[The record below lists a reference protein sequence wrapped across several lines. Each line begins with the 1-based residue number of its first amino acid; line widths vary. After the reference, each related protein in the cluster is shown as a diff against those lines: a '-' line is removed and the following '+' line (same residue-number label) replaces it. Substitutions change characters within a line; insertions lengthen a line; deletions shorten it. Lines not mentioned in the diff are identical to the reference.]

1 MAAGEYVSVSSQRD
15 TEGADL
21 RLEERELGKDPEGEL
36 RELAGIY
43 ERRGVP
49 AGGGARA
56 RRTRLDQQRCARPPQ
71 AAWTSAVSFSAVAIL
86 PLAAIGVSPPSARV
100 VVCVAVTLV
109 ALVLLGDTGARLGG
123 APRLRATWRV
133 LAWGAVAMAVTAAT
147 GRSSGRPRAE
157 SELTGGDDG
166 ANRQRR
172 DGSGLR
178 ARPALP
184 TRRVRP
190 RATPAATALCR
201 AA

>member
-1 MAAGEYVSVSSQRD
+1 MSTSRSARGGHRGRRPPARGARAEQRP
-15 TEGADL
+15 GA
-21 RLEERELGKDPEGEL
+21 RT
-36 RELAGIY
+36 
-43 ERRGVP
+43 
-49 AGGGARA
+49 ARA
-56 RRTRLDQQRCARPPQ
+56 RRHLRAPWRARRWRPTRATNSGSTSNELPARRK
-71 AAWTSAVSFSAVAIL
+71 AAWTSAISFSAVAVL

-100 VVCVAVTLV
+100 VICVAVTLV

-123 APRLRATWRV
+123 APWLRAAWRV
-133 LAWGAVAMAVTAAT
+133 LAWGVVAMAVTAGT
-147 GRSSGRPRAE
+147 GRSSGRPPAE